1 MKPEI
6 KAIIDQHKPKTA
18 KDLKKELAYLQSKE
32 WAENWKKE
40 YEAKLQ
46 AKEDAVPIE
55 KKRAFIKLFKA
66 GGITLG
72 DAARSVGIDD
82 IDAAARVLERQIK
95 RYGSYIEEI
104 E

>member
-6 KAIIDQHKPKTA
+6 KAIVDQHRKPKTV
-18 KDLKKELAYLQSKE
+18 KQKLAYLQSKE

-46 AKEDAVPIE
+46 AKEDAVPLE
-55 KKRAFIKLFKA
+55 KKKAFIKLFKA

-82 IDAAARVLERQIK
+82 IEAACRVLERQIK
-95 RYGSYIEEI
+95 SYGHYIEEI